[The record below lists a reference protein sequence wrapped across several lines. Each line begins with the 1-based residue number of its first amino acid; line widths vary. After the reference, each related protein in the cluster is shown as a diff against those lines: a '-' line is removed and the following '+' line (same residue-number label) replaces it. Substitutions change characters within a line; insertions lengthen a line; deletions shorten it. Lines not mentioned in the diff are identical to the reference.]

1 MAEKTR
7 KPGRPRKKI
16 PKKLI
21 EEYIKIGLPVRK
33 IAGLINVDEKTIRNN
48 FSAELQKRKH
58 KKIIELYEK
67 KEKLK
72 QAQWE
77 SAIMDKNTTMMIWLG
92 RNYLGQKEKIENK
105 EQYKIELIVK
115 DLKDNKGNGKE
126 N

>member
-21 EEYIKIGLPVRK
+21 EEYIKIGLPIRK

-48 FSAELQKRKH
+48 FSAELKKRKH